1 MEAILKLKIA
11 HVIGVNGLLEQSR
24 CEMQGI
30 SLWEDVGGQWW
41 NWDQIVET
49 AHNVTNA
56 ELIEGMQDIDGQIS
70 NASVADML
78 SVLTKEDPFYR
89 AAFN

>member
-24 CEMQGI
+24 CETQGI

-49 AHNVTNA
+49 ANNVTNA
-56 ELIEGMQDIDGQIS
+56 ELIEGMKVDGQVT

-78 SVLTKEDPFYR
+78 NILNAEDPFHR
-89 AAFN
+89 SSFN

>member
-30 SLWEDVGGQWW
+30 SLWEDVGGQLW
-41 NWDQIVET
+41 NWDQIIET
-49 AHNVTNA
+49 AHDVTNT
-56 ELIEGMQDIDGQIS
+56 ELIEGMQVDGQVT

-78 SVLTKEDPFYR
+78 GILTKEDPFHR